1 MARVTLR
8 MPAWAKE
15 LGAFDFDVDCW
26 DTLARKQL
34 AASEETWETLDIG
47 HVLAVEDRE
56 SFSKPWP
63 GNRRFVWILDDEQ
76 LVLFDE
82 HGAVLHEEDESP
94 DGCVSRGTFDR
105 EFAGNKGDYYRI
117 PPESSVRDCTAT
129 YVDLA
134 AAYGGMGRRSITGR
148 EDRLA
153 AAWFAGAAAR
163 AGIPA
168 GSSTFCS

>member
-1 MARVTLR
+1 MPEAARPALR
-8 MPAWAKE
+8 IGLPRHVGRCSGRRTSL
-15 LGAFDFDVDCW
+15 LGSLRSLSADKKF
-26 DTLARKQL
+26 A
-34 AASEETWETLDIG
+34 G
-47 HVLAVEDRE
+47 
-56 SFSKPWP
+56 
-63 GNRRFVWILDDEQ
+63 RFLGFWTHHRVYI
-76 LVLFDE
+76 FDE
-82 HGAVLHEEDESP
+82 HGAILHKEDESP
-94 DGCVSRGTFDR
+94 DGCVRRGTFDR

-168 GSSTFCS
+168 GSSTFCCC